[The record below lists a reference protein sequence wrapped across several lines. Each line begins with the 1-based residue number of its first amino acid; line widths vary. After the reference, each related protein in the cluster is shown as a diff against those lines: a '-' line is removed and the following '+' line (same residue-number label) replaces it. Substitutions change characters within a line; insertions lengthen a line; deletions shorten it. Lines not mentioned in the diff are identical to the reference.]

1 MSTPQG
7 NETSVRI
14 TDNANSSIIDDNSS
28 ITYIKFDRGIRKKVL
43 FWCNL
48 VVFLVA
54 AAICVA
60 SFTVPSLRKAPPS
73 GIAMWQWS
81 LLVTVLLCG
90 PLLSKL
96 LHYMVIFID
105 TKFELFGVAAAAREN
120 VVYYT
125 VELIESA
132 WVVLWFSIILVAW
145 LWVVED
151 PSYLDVVLLMAKSSF
166 HISKFF
172 ERVNDALMH
181 QHVINRLTPRADTYD
196 IGEPNLC
203 QRMCDWKEKMP
214 SLSDQVNQKNVSC
227 WGMQKVINWF
237 FDNENLTYKLVDGED
252 KKIESED
259 GAIEAAKYI
268 YSLLA
273 QSEDS
278 MNKIKMY
285 IKAKVQP
292 KDQVSAVMCRL
303 VDKQITEDDLM
314 ELMVKAFKYRE
325 TLASA
330 LKANKK
336 LFEALNKF
344 TEALL
349 VFLIFAL
356 WLMMLRVETRKFI
369 IVIGTAIV
377 GSAVI
382 IGDTCKKLLD
392 CLLFVFVVH
401 PFDIGGGE
409 QAEQHCNRATGKLFH
424 GLVTIKRIKILT
436 TIALTLDNEIRYYP
450 NTELAVKCISNY
462 TRSREMGDFVVFTP
476 ETGASIEDIE
486 HKIERSI
493 DDPKIK
499 VLFGSAILV

>member
-151 PSYLDVVLLMAKSSF
+151 PSYLGMKEDQNEKLKKKFAKTFPIITVTLITIIIGSVFWLLKDVVLLMAKSSF

-278 MNKIKMY
+278 M
-285 IKAKVQP
+285 
-292 KDQVSAVMCRL
+292 
-303 VDKQITEDDLM
+303 
-314 ELMVKAFKYRE
+314 
-325 TLASA
+325 
-330 LKANKK
+330 
-336 LFEALNKF
+336 
-344 TEALL
+344 
-349 VFLIFAL
+349 
-356 WLMMLRVETRKFI
+356 
-369 IVIGTAIV
+369 
-377 GSAVI
+377 
-382 IGDTCKKLLD
+382 
-392 CLLFVFVVH
+392 
-401 PFDIGGGE
+401 
-409 QAEQHCNRATGKLFH
+409 
-424 GLVTIKRIKILT
+424 
-436 TIALTLDNEIRYYP
+436 
-450 NTELAVKCISNY
+450 
-462 TRSREMGDFVVFTP
+462 
-476 ETGASIEDIE
+476 
-486 HKIERSI
+486 
-493 DDPKIK
+493 
-499 VLFGSAILV
+499 